1 MILRLKPGHS
11 GFAPS
16 GMAYTDPRTGGK
28 FDGYERSIEGAI
40 ALIIEH
46 RKKNPRIYPANE
58 PFHVEHSNVRQ
69 EFYRHLHSKRPDMFV
84 TATVVNG
91 IVATAA
97 KEERCYSCGSTSFE
111 EILCPTCGGHKVT
124 GKKCTQCGTRLW

>member
-84 TATVVNG
+84 TATVVQASQAQSKSG
-91 IVATAA
+91 
-97 KEERCYSCGSTSFE
+97 ERCYQCGGTEFE
-111 EILCPTCGGHKVT
+111 ETVCPTCSGRRVT
-124 GKKCTQCGTRLW
+124 SRTCKGCGAKLF